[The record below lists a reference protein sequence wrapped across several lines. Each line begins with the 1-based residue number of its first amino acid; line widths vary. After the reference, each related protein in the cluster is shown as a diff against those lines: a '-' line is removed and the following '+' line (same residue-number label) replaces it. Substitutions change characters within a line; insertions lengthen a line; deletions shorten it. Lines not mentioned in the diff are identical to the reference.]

1 MVQVRVELAAPTRTE
16 RSTRRMTHETV
27 KIGIIGAGLW
37 GTNHALALTT
47 YPRSTVLLICDRDEG
62 RARTLA
68 ERFGCA
74 WTTSLDQLASSDVDA
89 VTIATP
95 DHLHA
100 EPTLAMLRAN
110 KHVLVEKPLATS
122 VSEARAMS
130 EAAEASGLKLM
141 VDCHARWHPLFMG
154 AKGYV

>member
-1 MVQVRVELAAPTRTE
+1 
-16 RSTRRMTHETV
+16 MTHETV

-47 YPRSTVLLICDRDEG
+47 HPRSTVLLICDRDEG

-100 EPTLAMLRAN
+100 EPTLAMLRAG
-110 KHVLVEKPLATS
+110 KPCP
-122 VSEARAMS
+122 RR
-130 EAAEASGLKLM
+130 EAARHRVFLLCGVSGSDVAGFLM
-141 VDCHARWHPLFMG
+141 RPAPVRQLTVLFGLAAFADFG
-154 AKGYV
+154 AAPVRTAN